1 MQLIC
6 TFAFVNAK
14 SRFSHGAAHI
24 IKLKVDNAFIETYT
38 FDSFI
43 VSLTAVITELIKGL
57 PSFRRRFI
65 HNLSGQKGVNKQ
77 LRTHV
82 L

>member
-6 TFAFVNAK
+6 TFVFVNAK
-14 SRFSHGAAHI
+14 SRFSHDAAHI
-24 IKLKVDNAFIETYT
+24 IKLKVDNCILLKLMPLTVLF
-38 FDSFI
+38 
-43 VSLTAVITELIKGL
+43 SLTAVITVLIKGY